1 MLICKGENSYK
12 CSKINTET
20 IGKTFCIRFSILEP
34 ITSSDIANLFEDD
47 TFYFYDDVLNGR
59 LPDTDSAKL
68 VGLCI
73 IYNTD
78 LTCKIIINLI
88 KRSC

>member
-1 MLICKGENSYK
+1 MLICKEDISYK
-12 CSKINTET
+12 CSKIKTDTVGE
-20 IGKTFCIRFSILEP
+20 TFCIRFSILEP
-34 ITSSDIANLFEDD
+34 ITSSDIANLFKDD